1 MAKTAILFPGQGA
14 QTVGMG
20 RELYDSS
27 ARVRELYAQANEIL
41 GYDLTKICFEGPAED
56 LDSTAQSQPAI
67 FLTSLAAL
75 EGLKDTDPDALA
87 NCVATTGLS
96 LGEYTALVFAGV
108 MSFEDGLRL
117 VRLRGLAMQEASDM
131 RTSGMVSVIGLPVE
145 TVQDLCDKVEDCGV
159 IQIANY
165 LCPKNYVVSG
175 DKAACEKLVE
185 LATEAGAIKLVPLA
199 VAGAFHTQIMG
210 PAVEKMRP
218 IIEEMKFSA
227 PKTPYISGVDAQFH
241 SDPDEIKKILV
252 RQISS
257 PVLWE
262 DSMRR
267 LLCDGVEAFYEIGPG
282 RVLRGLMKRIDR
294 KATLN

>member
-1 MAKTAILFPGQGA
+1 
-14 QTVGMG
+14 MG

>member
-1 MAKTAILFPGQGA
+1 MGKSAFLFPGQGA

-27 ARVRELYAQANEIL
+27 SRVRELYAHANEVV
-41 GYDLTKICFEGPAED
+41 GYDLARICLEGPADE

-75 EGLKDTDPDALA
+75 EGLKDSEPDAFESCA
-87 NCVATTGLS
+87 ATTGLS

-108 MSFEDGLRL
+108 MSFDDGLRL
-117 VRLRGLAMQEASDM
+117 VRMRGLAMQNAADE
-131 RTSGMVSVIGLPVE
+131 RRGGMVSVIGLPVE
-145 TVQDLCDKVEDCGV
+145 VVAELCEKANELGA

-165 LCPKNYVVSG
+165 LCPKNYVASG
-175 DKAACEKLVE
+175 DRAACEKLVE
-185 LATEAGAIKLVPLA
+185 LASEAGAIKLFPLA
-199 VAGAFHTQIMG
+199 VAGAFHTPLMD

-218 IIEEMKFSA
+218 LIEDMKFSA
-227 PKTPYISGVDAQFH
+227 PKVPYISGVDAEFH
-241 SDPDEIKKILV
+241 SDPDEIKKILI

-262 DSMRR
+262 DAMRR
-267 LLCDGVEAFYEIGPG
+267 LLNDGFDCFYEVGPG

-294 KATLN
+294 KAKLN